1 MISFFLSSEGERA
14 SFFID
19 RGTVS
24 PLFAA
29 IRNSFSFFFLLLFYS
44 FPIQFFI
51 HAFLSSS

>member
-1 MISFFLSSEGERA
+1 MISFFLSSGGERA

-29 IRNSFSFFFLLLFYS
+29 IRNSFSFFFSSFILFVSDTIFYLRVS
-44 FPIQFFI
+44 FF
-51 HAFLSSS
+51 